1 MPLRIK
7 TLRADLQVDLIEQVK
22 SASPSFFERLVVDL
36 LLAMGY
42 GGSRQDAGRAIG
54 KSGDGGIDGIIKE
67 DKLGLDVIYIQAKR
81 WRARVGRPEVQKFAG
96 ALQGHR
102 ASKGVFITTSSFTR
116 EAEEYANAINT
127 KLILI
132 NGAVA
137 HRVDDRPQRRRC
149 HDWDLRTQEGRR
161 RLLRR
166 RVASP
171 NLHIFASTRPQNPG
185 DTHEESAAA
194 IAALALACAFGAATQ
209 AQTWP
214 SKPIKIVV
222 NFPPGGAADQIA
234 RSVAAPLQTALGQT
248 VVVEN
253 RAGSGGNIG
262 GDAVA
267 KSPPDGYTLL
277 MSSGGMVS
285 VNPHIYARMP
295 FDPAKDLV
303 PVAAAAR
310 VLVFLVV
317 RTRKPVEGL
326 QGLPRRPEG
335 HPGQRSFGSPGNG
348 SSPHL
353 ATEMMK
359 AQTGTFAVHV
369 PYRGA
374 APALTDLLG
383 GQLDFLF
390 DPGIAIPHVRSG
402 KLRMIAVGSPQR
414 SPLFPDVPTLDEL
427 GLKGFD
433 ADTVF
438 GFYAP
443 AGTPEAVITRLNTEI
458 NRILATPALKERITA
473 LGGVPAPMS
482 PAEFA
487 AKAAEDSKRFGAI
500 IRNARSSATEAPR
513 CRACSTCSRRST

>member
-1 MPLRIK
+1 MR
-7 TLRADLQVDLIEQVK
+7 TL
-22 SASPSFFERLVVDL
+22 F
-36 LLAMGY
+36 
-42 GGSRQDAGRAIG
+42 
-54 KSGDGGIDGIIKE
+54 
-67 DKLGLDVIYIQAKR
+67 GL
-81 WRARVGRPEVQKFAG
+81 
-96 ALQGHR
+96 
-102 ASKGVFITTSSFTR
+102 
-116 EAEEYANAINT
+116 
-127 KLILI
+127 
-132 NGAVA
+132 
-137 HRVDDRPQRRRC
+137 
-149 HDWDLRTQEGRR
+149 
-161 RLLRR
+161 
-166 RVASP
+166 
-171 NLHIFASTRPQNPG
+171 
-185 DTHEESAAA
+185 
-194 IAALALACAFGAATQ
+194 AALAIAFAFSAPSQ

-214 SKPIKIVV
+214 SKPIRIVV

-234 RSVAAPLQTALGQT
+234 RSVAPPLQTALGQN

-253 RAGSGGNIG
+253 RAGSGGNLG
-262 GDAVA
+262 GDVVA
-267 KSPPDGYTLL
+267 KSPADGTTLL

-285 VNPHIYARMP
+285 VNPHIYAKMP

-317 RTRKPVEGL
+317 RTENPSKDFKAFL
-326 QGLPRRPEG
+326 ADLKA

-402 KLRMIAVGSPQR
+402 KLRMLAVGSPQR

-443 AGTPEAVITRLNTEI
+443 AGTPEAVVNKLNAEI
-458 NRILATPALKERITA
+458 NRILATPALKEGIAA

-500 IRNARSSATEAPR
+500 IRERKIVGD
-513 CRACSTCSRRST
+513 

>member
-1 MPLRIK
+1 MRKL
-7 TLRADLQVDLIEQVK
+7 
-22 SASPSFFERLVVDL
+22 FG
-36 LLAMGY
+36 LAGL
-42 GGSRQDAGRAIG
+42 AIACT
-54 KSGDGGIDGIIKE
+54 
-67 DKLGLDVIYIQAKR
+67 VAT
-81 WRARVGRPEVQKFAG
+81 G
-96 ALQGHR
+96 AL
-102 ASKGVFITTSSFTR
+102 A
-116 EAEEYANAINT
+116 
-127 KLILI
+127 
-132 NGAVA
+132 
-137 HRVDDRPQRRRC
+137 
-149 HDWDLRTQEGRR
+149 
-161 RLLRR
+161 
-166 RVASP
+166 
-171 NLHIFASTRPQNPG
+171 
-185 DTHEESAAA
+185 
-194 IAALALACAFGAATQ
+194 Q
-209 AQTWP
+209 AWP
-214 SKPIKIVV
+214 SKPVKIVV

-234 RSVAAPLQTALGQT
+234 RAVAQPLQSVLGQT
-248 VVVEN
+248 VVIEN

-285 VNPHIYARMP
+285 VNPHIYAKMP

-317 RTRKPVEGL
+317 RTENPAKDYKDFVADL
-326 QGLPRRPEG
+326 KA

-359 AQTGTFAVHV
+359 AQAGVYAVHV

-390 DPGIAIPHVRSG
+390 DPGIAVPHIKAG
-402 KLRMIAVGSPQR
+402 KLRVLAVGSPQR

-433 ADTVF
+433 ADTIF

-443 AGTPEAVITRLNTEI
+443 AGTPEPVIAKLNAEI
-458 NRILATPALKERITA
+458 NRILATPALKERINA
-473 LGGVPAPMS
+473 LGGVPAPMT
-482 PAEFA
+482 PAEFG
-487 AKAAEDSKRFGAI
+487 AKAAEDSKRFGTI
-500 IRNARSSATEAPR
+500 IRERHIVGD
-513 CRACSTCSRRST
+513 